1 MREIYYLCKRNILVF
16 MRDYSAVFFS
26 VLSMLI
32 ILLLQVVFLGEM
44 NENSILWALSEY
56 GGERDVL
63 TDEKNAEY
71 LINVWTLAGILIVN
85 TVTVS
90 LTVMQTMIRDEVK
103 GQLASFYVAPV
114 KRIKIALSY
123 ILASGTIGSGMSFLT
138 FLIGQGYLL
147 LQGNPIFSVEVFLK
161 VLAIILLNAFVYAAI
176 GYLLALFVHS
186 ESAWGGLL
194 TVIGTLV
201 GFLGGIYLP
210 VSQLSEGVVKV
221 LKCLPILHGT
231 AMMREVLTKEAL
243 ETTFAGLSEI
253 IPEQYAKEMG
263 ITLWNGEVQIS
274 LENQI
279 SILLL
284 YGIIAIIV
292 AAAISKR
299 RTIQDRK

>member
-1 MREIYYLCKRNILVF
+1 MKEIYYLCKRNILVF

-161 VLAIILLNAFVYAAI
+161 VLSIILLNAFVYAAI

-231 AMMREVLTKEAL
+231 AMMRELLTKGAMKEA
-243 ETTFAGLSEI
+243 FAGLSER

-263 ITLWNGEVQIS
+263 ITLWNGESQIT

-279 SILLL
+279 FILLL

-292 AAAISKR
+292 AAVISKR

>member
-1 MREIYYLCKRNILVF
+1 MREIYYLCKRNMLVF

-44 NENSILWALSEY
+44 NVENVLWALSEY
-56 GGERDVL
+56 GGVRDVAV
-63 TDEKNAEY
+63 DERNAEY
-71 LINVWTLAGILIVN
+71 LVNLWTLAGILIVN
-85 TVTVS
+85 TVTVT

-103 GQLASFYVAPV
+103 GQLALLYVAPV

-123 ILASGTIGSGMSFLT
+123 ILASGFIGSGMSFLT
-138 FLIGQGYLL
+138 FLIGQGYLA
-147 LQGNPIFSVEVFLK
+147 LQGNPLFPMGVCLK
-161 VLAIILLNAFVYAAI
+161 GLGIILLNAFVYAAI

-231 AMMREVLTKEAL
+231 VMMREVLTKKAL
-243 ETTFAGLSEI
+243 EKTFAGLSEM
-253 IPEQYAKEMG
+253 IPSQFAKEMG
-263 ITLWNGEVQIS
+263 ITLWNGEAQIS
-274 LENQI
+274 LEKQI

-292 AAAISKR
+292 AAVISKR
-299 RTIQDRK
+299 RTIRDRK

>member
-1 MREIYYLCKRNILVF
+1 MKEIYYLCKRNILVF

-253 IPEQYAKEMG
+253 ITEQYAKEMG

>member
-56 GGERDVL
+56 GEERDVL

-161 VLAIILLNAFVYAAI
+161 VLAIILLNASVYAAI

-243 ETTFAGLSEI
+243 ETTFAGLSER
-253 IPEQYAKEMG
+253 IPQQYAKEMG

-284 YGIIAIIV
+284 YGIIAIII

>member
-1 MREIYYLCKRNILVF
+1 MREIFYLCKRNMLVF
-16 MRDYSAVFFS
+16 VRDYSAVFFS

-63 TDEKNAEY
+63 TDERNAEY
-71 LINVWTLAGILIVN
+71 LVSVWTLAGILIVN

-103 GQLASFYVAPV
+103 GQLALFYVAPV
-114 KRIKIALSY
+114 RRIKIALSY
-123 ILASGTIGSGMSFLT
+123 ILASGIIGSGMSFLT

-147 LQGNPIFSVEVFLK
+147 IQGNSLFPAGMYLK
-161 VLAIILLNAFVYAAI
+161 VMGIILLNAFVYAAI

-221 LKCLPILHGT
+221 LKGLPVLHGT
-231 AMMREVLTKEAL
+231 AMMREVLTMDAL
-243 ETTFAGLSEI
+243 EETFEGLPEM
-253 IPEQYAKEMG
+253 IPGEVEKDMG
-263 ITLWNGEVQIS
+263 ITLWNGELQITF
-274 LENQI
+274 EKQI

-292 AAAISKR
+292 AAVISKR
-299 RTIQDRK
+299 RTIQDKK

>member
-90 LTVMQTMIRDEVK
+90 LTVMQTMIRDEAK

-123 ILASGTIGSGMSFLT
+123 ILTSGTIGSGMSFLT

-243 ETTFAGLSEI
+243 ETTFAGLSER
-253 IPEQYAKEMG
+253 IPQQYAKEWG
-263 ITLWNGEVQIS
+263 
-274 LENQI
+274 
-279 SILLL
+279 LLCGMEK
-284 YGIIAIIV
+284 YK
-292 AAAISKR
+292 SP
-299 RTIQDRK
+299 

>member
-1 MREIYYLCKRNILVF
+1 MREMYALCKRNMLVF
-16 MRDYSAVFFS
+16 VRDYGAVFFS

-44 NENSILWALSEY
+44 NEESLLWVLSEY
-56 GGERDVL
+56 GGERNVISDKSNV
-63 TDEKNAEY
+63 KN
-71 LINVWTLAGILIVN
+71 LVNLWTLAGILIVN

-103 GQLASFYVAPV
+103 GQLATFYVAPI

-123 ILASGTIGSGMSFLT
+123 ILASGFIGSGMSFLT
-138 FLIGQGYLL
+138 FIIGQGYLM
-147 LQGNPIFSVEVFLK
+147 LQGASLFSAEVTLK
-161 VLAIILLNAFVYAAI
+161 VMGVILLNAFVYAAI
-176 GYLLALFVHS
+176 GYLFALFVHS

-221 LKCLPILHGT
+221 LKCLPVLHGT

-243 ETTFAGLSEI
+243 EETFVGLPEM
-253 IPEQYAKEMG
+253 IPGEVAKDMG
-263 ITLWNGEVQIS
+263 ITLWNEEVQITCK
-274 LENQI
+274 NQI
-279 SILLL
+279 TLLLL
-284 YGIIAIIV
+284 YGIIAIVI
-292 AAAISKR
+292 AAVISKR